1 MFNKTDDKMENFTIE
16 LKPINK
22 LKINILELEVI

>member
-22 LKINILELEVI
+22 HKINILELEVI